1 MSRSMVIVLAAL
13 FLASCAS
20 SPRAKRIEA
29 VQKLQQDI
37 EEIKTTKADKAD
49 TNVKIDDFKTE
60 LQIVSGKLD
69 ETEQL
74 VRQTKAKQEQNSER
88 LDQVIAEY
96 DKKIVVLEEA
106 ISKLESRG
114 VRSAQPAENIKFD
127 YIEGY
132 KRLQAKEFDEAIRL
146 FSRYIQNFPAGR
158 AIHNARFYLA
168 SAMFQ
173 KKDFETAILKYEEYK
188 EKYPKGEKI
197 SEALY
202 HQGVSFE
209 QLGKKSDSKLFFQ
222 ELISNHSQSPWAKKA
237 QEALKKLK

>member
-1 MSRSMVIVLAAL
+1 MRRSIVVALAAL
-13 FLASCAS
+13 FLTSCAS
-20 SPRAKRIEA
+20 SPRTKRIEA
-29 VQKLQQDI
+29 IQKLQQDI
-37 EEIKTTKADKAD
+37 EEIQSTKADKAD

-96 DKKIVVLEEA
+96 DKKIVALEES
-106 ISKLESRG
+106 ISKLESK
-114 VRSAQPAENIKFD
+114 SAKPQSTENTKFD

-146 FSRYIQNFPAGR
+146 LSRYIKNFPTGR
-158 AIHNARFYLA
+158 SIHDARFYLA
-168 SAMFQ
+168 SATFQ
-173 KKDFETAILKYEEYK
+173 KKDFEAAILKYEEYK

-197 SEALY
+197 PEALY
-202 HQGVSFE
+202 QQGISFE
-209 QLGKKSDSKLFFQ
+209 QLGKKNDAKLFFS
-222 ELISNHSQSPWAKKA
+222 EVLSNHSKSPWAKKA